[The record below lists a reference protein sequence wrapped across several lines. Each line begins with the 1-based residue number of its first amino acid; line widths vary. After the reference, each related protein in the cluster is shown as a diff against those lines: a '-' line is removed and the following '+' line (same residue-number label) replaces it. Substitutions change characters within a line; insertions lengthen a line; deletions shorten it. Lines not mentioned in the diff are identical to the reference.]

1 METDITDHFLIFIVP
16 KMFTNSKSFAKLNI
30 RKRFIN
36 KSYIL
41 TFKNKFHEMKWDN
54 ILAIGHTCI
63 AYKKFSNEFTSFFD
77 EYFPEKDGTVKNKS
91 VSNP

>member
-1 METDITDHFLIFIVP
+1 METDITDHFLIFVVP

-30 RKRFIN
+30 RKCFIN
-36 KSYIL
+36 KNYIL

-54 ILAIGHTCI
+54 ILAIGHTYM
-63 AYKKFSNEFTSFFD
+63 AYKNFSNEFTSFFD
-77 EYFPEKDGTVKNKS
+77 EYFPEKDDTVKNKS